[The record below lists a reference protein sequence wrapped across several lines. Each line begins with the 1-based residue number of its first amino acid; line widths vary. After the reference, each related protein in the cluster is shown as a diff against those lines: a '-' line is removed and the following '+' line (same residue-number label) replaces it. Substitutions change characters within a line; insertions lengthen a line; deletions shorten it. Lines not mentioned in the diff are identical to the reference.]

1 MILLLSDRYPH
12 YVPYSATRA
21 DENTA
26 TGGTAIQMPEAM
38 HTYICDDCEFMTTDK
53 RESTRHRKEVHG
65 DVRQG
70 ANRW

>member
-1 MILLLSDRYPH
+1 MLLSGRYPH
-12 YVPYSATRA
+12 YVPYCASRV
-21 DENTA
+21 DKIKLENTA
-26 TGGTAIQMPEAM
+26 IKMPEAM

>member
-1 MILLLSDRYPH
+1 M
-12 YVPYSATRA
+12 
-21 DENTA
+21 EK
-26 TGGTAIQMPEAM
+26 TAIQMPEAI